1 MDPITEPH
9 REDDDQPEEIPKQT
23 TSVGRGRNPAS
34 LANLKPRGKK
44 DPAAPKVKY
53 TKVQPIETEIYDFGT
68 EEIPKKKKKRT
79 KVVVV
84 EQDSSEDDSEGDI
97 QVVVAKKQK
106 KKPPVKPAE
115 HVKPVKPA
123 ESDDDGE
130 LEMKP
135 PPSPPKKPSISFY

>member
-115 HVKPVKPA
+115 PP
-123 ESDDDGE
+123 SDDDGE